1 MREDFLVLSLFAVVL
16 LSIGFLIE
24 GCTTNTGIQ
33 KASNCSAKFEYKC
46 TCDNDKNAVNELIE
60 KVTK

>member
-1 MREDFLVLSLFAVVL
+1 MSKYIVVFSMLLV
-16 LSIGFLIE
+16 
-24 GCTTNTGIQ
+24 GCTNTTGID
-33 KASNCSAKFEYKC
+33 KTSNCSAKFEYKC